1 MDILHP
7 LAQQYAE
14 KHSTPQD
21 LLLQELEAYTRSNHV
36 APHMVSGFL
45 QGRFLQLFSSLL
57 RPQAVLEI
65 GTMTGY
71 SALCLATGLTASG
84 TLHTIELREQDA
96 AIAQSF
102 FDRSSYNSQIRLY
115 CGDAHLIIPT
125 LQQFWDL
132 VFVDA
137 DKVSYLDYFN
147 MVFPAVRV
155 GGYILAD
162 NIFFHGQVFTEEIHG
177 KNAKAIA
184 RFSEMLL
191 ERDDVEVTVV
201 PLRDGLSVIKKVR

>member
-21 LLLQELEAYTRSNHV
+21 QLLQELEAYTRSNHV

-96 AIAQSF
+96 AIAQ
-102 FDRSSYNSQIRLY
+102 FDQATLRSLGRHRLVRPHRDREQGRHQHEGGHANSGEPPPI
-115 CGDAHLIIPT
+115 
-125 LQQFWDL
+125 
-132 VFVDA
+132 
-137 DKVSYLDYFN
+137 VS
-147 MVFPAVRV
+147 A
-155 GGYILAD
+155 
-162 NIFFHGQVFTEEIHG
+162 GQHH
-177 KNAKAIA
+177 
-184 RFSEMLL
+184 RS
-191 ERDDVEVTVV
+191 
-201 PLRDGLSVIKKVR
+201 